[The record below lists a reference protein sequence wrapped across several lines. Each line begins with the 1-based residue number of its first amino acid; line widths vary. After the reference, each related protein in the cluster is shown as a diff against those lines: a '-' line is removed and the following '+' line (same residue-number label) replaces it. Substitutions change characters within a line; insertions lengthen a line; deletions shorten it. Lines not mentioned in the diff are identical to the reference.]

1 MTVTERR
8 LLVRFFQIGSITALI
23 GSIHILTLLLPWYVV
38 RADTVS
44 ATVLSGYLL
53 IETLALSSVGGV
65 LAGVALLIT
74 SFSSKPAVVRLILSS
89 LAIVGGV
96 VCLLSPIYLNFVLI
110 PSLNV
115 VGEPELGF
123 FVSFFSALVIVALGV
138 LALVTRPQ
146 RVEVPYPG
154 SYGMEQEQAAQP
166 VETTSFEPVDSVE
179 EGLVCPIC
187 YTNVTA
193 ENAVRCT
200 SCGIVFHT
208 GCLDAYVNINGT
220 CPNCQRAAV

>member
-65 LAGVALLIT
+65 LAGIALLIT

-123 FVSFFSALVIVALGV
+123 FVSFFSALGIVALGV

-154 SYGMEQEQAAQP
+154 YYGMEQEQAAQP